1 MVYIQREKKK
11 NKRQEQ
17 VDGTDLIFVDL
28 DLVNDLCLELCQ
40 EVKYRFTVNCS
51 TNKGKLNKIDD

>member
-1 MVYIQREKKK
+1 MGKKK
-11 NKRQEQ
+11 NKRRGH

-51 TNKGKLNKIDD
+51 TNERKLNKMKN